1 MPARYLP
8 AYAPVA
14 VYLAVIVTV
23 LPFTRSTVTLA
34 SEDLGRPLILAAA
47 ERCREHIPFLGGQRH
62 LGRIGGRGRK
72 AVRCRQPFNACR
84 IAVAAIVR
92 GLRGCRLDGFVTLNV
107 AASMV

>member
-34 SEDLGRPLILAAA
+34 SEDLGRPLILAAPNVA
-47 ERCREHIPFLGGQRH
+47 GNIYPSS
-62 LGRIGGRGRK
+62 
-72 AVRCRQPFNACR
+72 AVS
-84 IAVAAIVR
+84 
-92 GLRGCRLDGFVTLNV
+92 VTLAV
-107 AASMV
+107 